1 MTEDSKLT
9 KLIKL
14 VEHRLM
20 RFVHG
25 FSSGNC
31 LRNPWCL
38 LIALALYLSAMHNSV
53 QAQQLSFNLFTTAG
67 DQLELKPGS
76 STATVVCFLGTE
88 CPMARGYATQLNR
101 LHSTFASRGVRL
113 IGVMS
118 NRQDSVED
126 IARYADDLSITF
138 PLVHDVGGQVADR
151 YGAKRTPEVFLL
163 DAELKLRYHGRV
175 DDQLA
180 PGVARNSATRE
191 DLRIAIEE
199 LLAGKPI
206 SIPATKPLGC
216 FIGRAPSEPPATST
230 AGQVTYSKQV
240 ARVLQRHCVECHRPG
255 EIGPFAMDNYDEI
268 VGWAETMLET
278 VEQGRMPPWHADPQ
292 FGNFSNARSMPEADK
307 QILRDWIAAGLP
319 QGLAADLPPEPT
331 WVEGWNLTRPPD
343 LVVDMRARPF
353 TVPKDG
359 VVEYQYFVADPGLKQ
374 DTWVTAAQVIPG
386 ARSVV
391 HHAIVF
397 VRPPDGAE
405 FRGIGW
411 LTAYVPGQRVSQLPP
426 GRARKIPAGSK
437 FVFQMHYT
445 PNGVEQDDITKVGLL
460 LGEQEQVTHEVFTT
474 LAIDQEFEIPPGEAN
489 FSVRAKTIRLP
500 TNGELLAITP
510 HMHVRGKSFRLFDA
524 QRASDTILSVPQ
536 YDFNWQHT
544 YQLVQPLAL
553 DAFEQGLEF
562 EAVFD
567 NSTNNPFNPDPTE
580 TVTWGD
586 QTWEEMAVAFFEV
599 ARPLKAAQ
607 STSSDSSTD
616 SVQAALQ
623 QKTKDIKI
631 EKYVQRVF
639 AALDANDDGQI
650 KKAEADIVVRH
661 LHFDLWDLNGDNVAT
676 LTEVQQAAQ
685 RLYQ

>member
-1 MTEDSKLT
+1 MTGNGTLTQIAKLNELCMT
-9 KLIKL
+9 KLKHLRSCGIQ
-14 VEHRLM
+14 
-20 RFVHG
+20 
-25 FSSGNC
+25 
-31 LRNPWCL
+31 LRNML
-38 LIALALYLSAMHNSV
+38 IFLIALMLGLNATYNSLE
-53 QAQQLSFNLFTTAG
+53 ASQLSFSLATIAG
-67 DQLELKPGS
+67 DAVELKPGS
-76 STATVVCFLGTE
+76 STASVVCFLGTE
-88 CPMARGYATQLNR
+88 CPMARGYASQLNR
-101 LHSTFASRGVRL
+101 LHDTFAARGVRL

-118 NRQDSVED
+118 NRQDSSAD
-126 IARYADDLSITF
+126 IARYASELNIVF
-138 PLVHDVGGQVADR
+138 PLVHDVSGEVADR

-163 DAELKLRYHGRV
+163 DTELKLRYHGRI

-180 PGVARNSATRE
+180 PGVARSSATRE

-216 FIGRAPSEPPATST
+216 FIGRAPTEPAVT
-230 AGQVTYSKQV
+230 AIDSPVTYSKQV
-240 ARVLQRHCVECHRPG
+240 ARVLQQHCIECHRTG
-255 EIGPFAMDNYDEI
+255 EIGPFAMDSYDEI
-268 VGWAETMLET
+268 VGWADTMLET

-292 FGNFSNARSMPEADK
+292 FGNFANARSMPEADK
-307 QILRDWIAAGLP
+307 QVLRDWIAAGLP
-319 QGLAADLPPEPT
+319 QGLDSDLPPEPI
-331 WVEGWNLTRPPD
+331 WVEGWNLPRAPD
-343 LVVDMRARPF
+343 MVVEMRARPF

-359 VVEYQYFVADPGLKQ
+359 VVEYQYFVADPGLEQ

-411 LTAYVPGQRVSQLPP
+411 LSAYVPGQRVSELPP

-445 PNGVEQDDITKVGLL
+445 PNGVEQADITKVGLL
-460 LGEQEQVTHEVFTT
+460 FGEKEQVTHEVFTT
-474 LAIDQEFEIPPGEAN
+474 LAIDQEFEIPPGEAS
-489 FSVRAKTIRLP
+489 FAIRAKTIGLP

-524 QRASDTILSVPQ
+524 QRTSETILNVPH

-544 YQLVQPLAL
+544 YQLVKPLAL
-553 DAFEQGLEF
+553 DTFEQGLEF

-599 ARPLKAAQ
+599 SRPLNAA
-607 STSSDSSTD
+607 STTTTSSSTG
-616 SVQAALQ
+616 SEQATQQ
-623 QKTKDIKI
+623 QKQRESKI
-631 EKYVQRVF
+631 EAYVQRVF
-639 AALDANDDGQI
+639 AALDANGDGQI

-661 LHFDLWDLNGDNVAT
+661 LHFDLWDLNADNVAT
-676 LTEVQQAAQ
+676 LTEVQRAAQ
-685 RLYQ
+685 SLYR